1 MRVVLLAEPAGTDAL
16 ERVDQ
21 FGELRLRRVVHEQ
34 VDVVLFA
41 VELFQL
47 GLEVCADLPHD
58 LFGAGQHGVG
68 ERFTPVLV
76 TKTK

>member
-1 MRVVLLAEPAGTDAL
+1 M
-16 ERVDQ
+16 
-21 FGELRLRRVVHEQ
+21 HEQ

-47 GLEVCADLPHD
+47 GLEVRADLSHD

-68 ERFTPVLV
+68 ERVPPVLGDENQV
-76 TKTK
+76 NVQVVDNMATGSDIGMRVPAW